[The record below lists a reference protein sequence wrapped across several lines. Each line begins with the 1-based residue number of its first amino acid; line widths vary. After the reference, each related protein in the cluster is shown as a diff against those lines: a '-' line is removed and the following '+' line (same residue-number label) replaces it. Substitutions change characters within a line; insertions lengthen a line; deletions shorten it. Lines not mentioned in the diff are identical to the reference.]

1 MAEIVIMGELLVEIM
16 RPKEDIPLYESDYF
30 RGPFPSGAPGIFI
43 STAARLGHS
52 TAIISGVGNDDFGEN
67 ILRRLKHDGVDV
79 SRVIV
84 PEDGHTGI
92 AFVTYFADGERKFL
106 FYMDNSPCIKAKA
119 PVDMSGFEDTKFMHI
134 MGCSLMAD
142 VNFAREIIKM
152 MKMMK
157 SHGVKISFDPNVRLE
172 MMKDKA
178 VLDMLQEVFMSSS
191 ILMPGVSE
199 IKMFTG
205 KDDLD
210 EAIAS
215 VFKNPSLEVLV
226 LKNGSKG
233 SKIYTRNGLEVE
245 QPIYK
250 VIQEDATG
258 AGDSYDAA
266 FICGIAEGK
275 RMPEG
280 SRGSMLRW
288 WNSVKRKP
296 GAFGKNT
303 TWKTERRTWSK
314 NMKRRKCSV
323 GQPAFIRRCFRSQR
337 ADKGQKIGFP
347 DGSRAVQRGARPRKR
362 DHK

>member
-52 TAIISGVGNDDFGEN
+52 TAIISGVGNDDFGKN
-67 ILRRLKHDGVDV
+67 ILSRLKHDGVDV
-79 SRVIV
+79 SRVII

-106 FYMDNSPCIKAKA
+106 FYMDNSPCVKAKA
-119 PVDMSGFEDTKFMHI
+119 PENMSGFEDTKYMHI

-142 VNFAREIIKM
+142 VTFAKEIIKFM
-152 MKMMK
+152 NMLK

-172 MMKDKA
+172 MMKDRA
-178 VLDMLQEVFMSSS
+178 VLDMLQEVFRNSS

-199 IKMFTG
+199 LKMFTG
-205 KDDLD
+205 KDDID
-210 EAIAS
+210 EAIKS
-215 VFKNPSLEVLV
+215 VFENPSLEILV

-250 VIQEDATG
+250 VVQAVATG

-266 FICGIAEGK
+266 FICGLAEGK
-275 RMPEG
+275 SLADAAKMG
-280 SRGSMLRW
+280 AAAGAL
-288 WNSVKRKP
+288 NAA
-296 GAFGKNT
+296 AFGPMEGNISP
-303 TWKTERRTWSK
+303 KTLAQ
-314 NMKRRKCSV
+314 V
-323 GQPAFIRRCFRSQR
+323 ISQ
-337 ADKGQKIGFP
+337 
-347 DGSRAVQRGARPRKR
+347 
-362 DHK
+362 

>member
-67 ILRRLKHDGVDV
+67 IMRRLKHDGVDV
-79 SRVIV
+79 SRVII

-106 FYMDNSPCIKAKA
+106 FYMDNSPCVKAKA
-119 PVDMSGFEDTKFMHI
+119 PENFTGFEDTKYFHI

-142 VNFAREIIKM
+142 VNFAREIIKTM
-152 MKMMK
+152 NMMK

-172 MMKDKA
+172 MLKDNA
-178 VLDMLQEVFMSSS
+178 VLDMLQEVFRSSS

-199 IKMFTG
+199 LKMFTG
-205 KDDLD
+205 KNDIN
-210 EAIAS
+210 EAVDS
-215 VFKNPSLEVLV
+215 VFANPSLEVLV

-233 SKIYTRNGLEVE
+233 SKIYTRKGLEVE
-245 QPIYK
+245 QPVYK

-266 FICGIAEGK
+266 FICGLAEGK
-275 RMPEG
+275 TLADAAKMG
-280 SRGSMLRW
+280 AAAGAL
-288 WNSVKRKP
+288 NAA
-296 GAFGKNT
+296 AFGPMEGKISPET
-303 TWKTERRTWSK
+303 VREMTER
-314 NMKRRKCSV
+314 
-323 GQPAFIRRCFRSQR
+323 A
-337 ADKGQKIGFP
+337 
-347 DGSRAVQRGARPRKR
+347 
-362 DHK
+362 